1 MGSDS
6 SQAYGQA
13 TTIGNNVTMSVHSN
27 TEEETD
33 CLFTELDKDGTI
45 TMALNHTF
53 WGSYFGMLTDQF
65 GIH

>member
-1 MGSDS
+1 
-6 SQAYGQA
+6 
-13 TTIGNNVTMSVHSN
+13 MSVHSN